1 MRTKEKQR
9 EYNRRNY
16 LKHRAARL
24 AYAAAY
30 RVAHR
35 DELITYQREYRRTHG
50 DHVRELERIRR
61 SKNPERKRAMNRKW
75 RKSARGKAWRAAWNA
90 ANRDKLRAANLR
102 GEANRKAK
110 MQANPEYYAKRRAQ
124 IRVCHAKFAIKTRGI
139 YRPRFAARYPDW
151 VLMGKGVDAR
161 SQFLDVNITDSQR
174 AYARELAI
182 ERRRRSRT

>member
-35 DELITYQREYRRTHG
+35 DELVTYQREYRRTHG

-61 SKNPERKRAMNRKW
+61 EKNRERKLATNRKW
-75 RKSARGKAWRAAWNA
+75 RKSAKGKAWRAAWNA
-90 ANRDKLRAANLR
+90 ANPDKIAAQNRR
-102 GEANRKAK
+102 GETNRKAK
-110 MQANPEYYAKRRAQ
+110 KQTSAEYYARRRAQ
-124 IRVCHAKFAIKTRGI
+124 NRVYHAKFAIKTRGI

-151 VLMGKGVDAR
+151 ILMGNGVDAR

-182 ERRRRSRT
+182 ERIAQ

>member
-61 SKNPERKRAMNRKW
+61 KKNRERRLATNRKW
-75 RKSARGKAWRAAWNA
+75 RRSAKGKAWRTAWNA
-90 ANRDKLRAANLR
+90 ANPDKIAAQNRR

-110 MQANPEYYAKRRAQ
+110 KLTSAEYYAKRRAQ
-124 IRVCHAKFAIKTRGI
+124 NRVYHAKVAIKTRGI

-151 VLMGKGVDAR
+151 SLMGKVIDAR
-161 SQFLDVNITDSQR
+161 SKFLDVNLTDSQR

-182 ERRRRSRT
+182 ERSAQ